1 MKSDEAKVGSYKLD
15 ITPKNKIELYALEN
29 KYRSSSKIFSKL
41 FINTIFIQNKKNK
54 VLFIT
59 LDLIYVG
66 DKFCE
71 DIKKIIKNKYNIN
84 ERNIL
89 INATHTHS
97 SPLIENNVLN
107 PAKVNSSYIKFLRR
121 KVLISVAKSIKQ
133 KSNCKILISSQ
144 KIDLNLNRRKK
155 VLNLEELKKFRF
167 KNHFANRPN
176 FNGPKD
182 DDLSFLKFVTNK
194 NQVKCM
200 IINYACHPS
209 LIRDNVV
216 SSDYPGFIRS
226 NIEKYYSKKITICFL
241 LGFCGN
247 LKANLIYKTKFN
259 WKYPIKS
266 FYNLIFDNFHFKKK
280 LSLDEVKKF
289 SKKISNLIIGEDNY
303 TEINPSIKCKLE
315 KLKVQFK
322 KYSLEKIFKKNKH
335 NLNYQVKRYLDLL
348 KRNKN
353 KNYKILTVQKISLSK
368 NLTFLSLSGEV
379 FCEYSI
385 WLKQL
390 ASKKNILVIPVSC
403 ANGLMGYLS
412 TRKALNEGGYEV
424 DRILIEHGMPT
435 KFEESIESNVKMAI
449 EKIF

>member
-1 MKSDEAKVGSYKLD
+1 MMSDEAKVGSYKMD
-15 ITPKNKIELYALEN
+15 ITPKKKIELYALEN
-29 KYRSSSKIFSKL
+29 KYRNSSKIFSKL

-107 PAKVNSSYIKFLRR
+107 PAKVNSSYIKFLKR
-121 KVLISVAKSIKQ
+121 KILISIAKSIKQ
-133 KSNCKILISSQ
+133 KSNCKILTSSQ

-167 KNHFANRPN
+167 KNHFTNRPN

-200 IINYACHPS
+200 IINYACH
-209 LIRDNVV
+209 
-216 SSDYPGFIRS
+216 
-226 NIEKYYSKKITICFL
+226 L

-280 LSLDEVKKF
+280 LSLDEIKKF
-289 SKKISNLIIGEDNY
+289 SKKISNLIINEDNY

-315 KLKVQFK
+315 KIKLKFK
-322 KYSLEKIFKKNKH
+322 KYSLEKILKKNKN

-353 KNYKILTVQKISLSK
+353 KNYKILNVQKISLSK

-390 ASKKNILVIPVSC
+390 ASKKNISVIPVSC

-412 TRKALNEGGYEV
+412 TRKALSEGGYEI
-424 DRILIEHGMPT
+424 DRTLIEHGMPT
-435 KFEESIESNVKMAI
+435 TFEESIESNVKMAI
-449 EKIF
+449 KKIF